1 MIVGVPK
8 EIKDNENRVAAIP
21 AGVQALVSRGHKV
34 LVQKGAGA
42 GSGISD
48 QAFEA
53 VGAKIVGTARQV
65 WKDAELIL
73 KVKEPLPPEYDLL
86 RPDQILFT
94 YLHLAPD
101 LEQTKALLRRKI
113 VGIAYETVETADGR
127 LPLLE
132 PMSEVAG
139 KMAAHIAAYYLAR
152 PLGGRGV
159 LLGGVP
165 GVPPGTVVVLGGGI
179 VGYNAAR
186 VAAGMG
192 ALVYLLD
199 VNPLRLRYL
208 DEVLPDNV
216 VTLMSNRMSLEECLR
231 RADALIGA
239 VLIHGAKAPRLV
251 TREMLKL
258 MRPGAVIVDVA
269 VDQGGCCETTR
280 PTTHSDPVYTVDGIV
295 HYCVA
300 NMPGAF
306 ARTST
311 FALTNVD
318 LPLRPA
324 DRRQGLD
331 PGRPGESRDRQ
342 GAERHPRPRHQ
353 PARGGRPSSALRAVD
368 QGGGVTSGRHS
379 WRPPHNCKSG
389 SPRRGGWRS

>member
-1 MIVGVPK
+1 MIIGVPK

-21 AGVQALVSRGHKV
+21 AGVQALVARGHKV
-34 LVQKGAGA
+34 VVQKGAGA

-48 QAFEA
+48 QGFEA
-53 VGAKIVGTARQV
+53 AGAKIVGTARQV
-65 WKDAELIL
+65 FKEAALIL

-101 LEQTKALLRRKI
+101 LELTKAILRRKI
-113 VGIAYETVETADGR
+113 VGIAYETVETMDGR

-139 KMAAHIAAYYLAR
+139 KMAVHIAAYYLAR

-165 GVPPGTVVVLGGGI
+165 GVPPATVIVLGGGI
-179 VGYNAAR
+179 VGYNAAK

-192 ALVYLLD
+192 AWVYLLE
-199 VNPLRLRYL
+199 VNPVRMRYL
-208 DEVLPDNV
+208 DEILPENV
-216 VTLMSNRMSLEECLR
+216 TTLMSNRMSLEECLR
-231 RADALIGA
+231 RADVLIGA
-239 VLIHGAKAPRLV
+239 VLLHGAKAPMLV
-251 TREMLKL
+251 TREMLKH

-280 PTTHSDPVYTVDGIV
+280 PTTHSDPVYVVDGII

-300 NMPGAF
+300 NMPGAY

-311 FALTNVD
+311 FALTNATFPYAQQIGD
-318 LPLRPA
+318 KGWLQAARENPEIA
-324 DRRQGLD
+324 KGLNVIR
-331 PGRPGESRDRQ
+331 G
-342 GAERHPRPRHQ
+342 HVTHQ
-353 PARGGRPSSALRAVD
+353 PVALAHHLPYVPW
-368 QGGGVTSGRHS
+368 T
-379 WRPPHNCKSG
+379 KAAA
-389 SPRRGGWRS
+389 

>member
-1 MIVGVPK
+1 MIIGVPK

-21 AGVQALVSRGHKV
+21 AGVQALVEHGHKI

-53 VGAKIVGTARQV
+53 AGAKIVSTARHV
-65 WKDAELIL
+65 FKDAELIL
-73 KVKEPLPPEYDLL
+73 KVKEPLPPEYELL
-86 RPDQILFT
+86 QPNQILFT

-101 LEQTKALLRRKI
+101 LELTKAILRRKI
-113 VGIAYETVETADGR
+113 IGIAYETVETADGR

-165 GVPPGTVVVLGGGI
+165 GVPPATVVVLGGGI
-179 VGYNAAR
+179 VGTNAAR

-192 ALVYLLD
+192 AWVYLLD
-199 VNPLRLRYL
+199 VSPVRMRYL
-208 DEVLPDNV
+208 DEILPENV
-216 VTLMSNRMSLEECLR
+216 TTLMSNRMSLEECLR
-231 RADALIGA
+231 RADVLIGA
-239 VLIHGAKAPRLV
+239 VLVHGAKAPRLV

-258 MRPGAVIVDVA
+258 MRAGAVIVDVA

-280 PTTHSDPVYTVDGIV
+280 PTTHSDPVYVVDGII

-311 FALTNVD
+311 FALTNATFPYVRQLSEKGWLQAARENTEIAKGLNVIRGHVTNQPVALAHH
-318 LPLRPA
+318 LPYVPWTKA
-324 DRRQGLD
+324 
-331 PGRPGESRDRQ
+331 
-342 GAERHPRPRHQ
+342 A
-353 PARGGRPSSALRAVD
+353 A
-368 QGGGVTSGRHS
+368 
-379 WRPPHNCKSG
+379 
-389 SPRRGGWRS
+389 

>member
-1 MIVGVPK
+1 MIIGVPK

-34 LVQKGAGA
+34 LVQKGAGT

-48 QAFEA
+48 EA
-53 VGAKIVGTARQV
+53 YEAAGAKIVGTARQV
-65 WKDAELIL
+65 FKDAEMIL
-73 KVKEPLPPEYDLL
+73 KVKEPLPPEYDQL
-86 RPDQILFT
+86 REDQILFT

-101 LEQTKALLRRKI
+101 IEQTKAILRRKI
-113 VGIAYETVETADGR
+113 IGIAYETVETADGR

-159 LLGGVP
+159 LMGGVP
-165 GVPPGTVVVLGGGI
+165 GVPPATVVVVGGGI
-179 VGYNAAR
+179 VGYNSAR

-199 VNPLRLRYL
+199 VNPIRLRYL
-208 DEVLPDNV
+208 DEVFPENV

-280 PTTHSDPVYTVDGIV
+280 PTTHSDPVYTVDGIL

-311 FALTNVD
+311 FALTNATYPYVQQIAD
-318 LPLRPA
+318 KGWNQAARENLEIAKGLNVIHGHVTNQPVALAHHLPYVPWTKVA
-324 DRRQGLD
+324 
-331 PGRPGESRDRQ
+331 
-342 GAERHPRPRHQ
+342 
-353 PARGGRPSSALRAVD
+353 PS
-368 QGGGVTSGRHS
+368 
-379 WRPPHNCKSG
+379 
-389 SPRRGGWRS
+389 

>member
-1 MIVGVPK
+1 MIIGVPK
-8 EIKDNENRVAAIP
+8 EIKDNENRAAAIP

-34 LVQKGAGA
+34 LVQKWAGA

-48 QAFEA
+48 QGYEGA
-53 VGAKIVGTARQV
+53 GAKIVSSARQV
-65 WKDAELIL
+65 FKDAEMIL

-86 RPDQILFT
+86 RPDQMLFT

-101 LEQTKALLRRKI
+101 LELTKALLRRKI
-113 VGIAYETVETADGR
+113 IGIAYETVETADNR

-139 KMAAHIAAYYLAR
+139 KMAVHIAAYYLAR

-165 GVPPGTVVVLGGGI
+165 GVPPATVVVLGGGI
-179 VGYNAAR
+179 VGYNAAK

-192 ALVYLLD
+192 AWVYLLD
-199 VNPLRLRYL
+199 INPVRMRYL
-208 DEVLPDNV
+208 DEVLPENAT
-216 VTLMSNRMSLEECLR
+216 TLMSNRMSLEECLR

-258 MRPGAVIVDVA
+258 MPPGAVIVDVA
-269 VDQGGCCETTR
+269 VDQGGCCETSH
-280 PTTHSDPVYTVDGIV
+280 PTTHSDPVYVVDGVI

-311 FALTNVD
+311 FALTNATFPYVQE
-318 LPLRPA
+318 LA
-324 DRRQGLD
+324 DKGWVQAAREN
-331 PGRPGESRDRQ
+331 PEI
-342 GAERHPRPRHQ
+342 
-353 PARGGRPSSALRAVD
+353 ARGLNIVRGH
-368 QGGGVTSGRHS
+368 VTSQPVAFAHHLRYVP
-379 WRPPHNCKSG
+379 WTKVAA
-389 SPRRGGWRS
+389 

>member
-21 AGVQALVSRGHKV
+21 AGVQALVARGHKV
-34 LVQKGAGA
+34 LVQKGAGS

-53 VGAKIVGTARQV
+53 AGAKIVGTARQV
-65 WKDAELIL
+65 FKEAALIL

-86 RPDQILFT
+86 RPEQILFT

-101 LEQTKALLRRKI
+101 LELTKAILRRKI
-113 VGIAYETVETADGR
+113 VGVAYETVETSDGR

-139 KMAAHIAAYYLAR
+139 KMAVHIAATYLAR

-165 GVPPGTVVVLGGGI
+165 GVPPATVVVLGGGI
-179 VGYNAAR
+179 VGYNAAK

-192 ALVYLLD
+192 AWVYLLE
-199 VNPLRLRYL
+199 VNPVRMRYL
-208 DEVLPDNV
+208 DEILPENV
-216 VTLMSNRMSLEECLR
+216 TTLMSNRMSLEECLR
-231 RADALIGA
+231 RADVLIGA
-239 VLIHGAKAPRLV
+239 VLLHGAKAPMLV
-251 TREMLKL
+251 TREMLKH

-280 PTTHSDPVYTVDGIV
+280 PTTHSEPVYVVDGII

-300 NMPGAF
+300 NMPGAY

-311 FALTNVD
+311 FALTNATFPYAQQ
-318 LPLRPA
+318 LA
-324 DRRQGLD
+324 DKGWLQAARENPEIAKGLNVIR
-331 PGRPGESRDRQ
+331 G
-342 GAERHPRPRHQ
+342 HVTHQ
-353 PARGGRPSSALRAVD
+353 PVALAHHLPYVPW
-368 QGGGVTSGRHS
+368 T
-379 WRPPHNCKSG
+379 KAAA
-389 SPRRGGWRS
+389 

>member
-192 ALVYLLD
+192 AWVYLLD

-311 FALTNVD
+311 FALTNVTFPYVQQIAD
-318 LPLRPA
+318 KGWIRAARENLEIAKGLNIIRGHVTNRPVAVAHHLPYVPWA
-324 DRRQGLD
+324 K
-331 PGRPGESRDRQ
+331 
-342 GAERHPRPRHQ
+342 A
-353 PARGGRPSSALRAVD
+353 AA
-368 QGGGVTSGRHS
+368 
-379 WRPPHNCKSG
+379 
-389 SPRRGGWRS
+389 

>member
-1 MIVGVPK
+1 MVIGIPK

-21 AGVQALVSRGHKV
+21 AGVQALVARGHKI

-48 QAFEA
+48 QAYEEA
-53 VGAKIVGTARQV
+53 GAKIVGAARQIF
-65 WKDAELIL
+65 KDAGMIL

-86 RPDQILFT
+86 RPDQVLFT

-101 LEQTKALLRRKI
+101 LELTKALVRRKI

-139 KMAAHIAAYYLAR
+139 KMAVHIAAYYLAR

-165 GVPPGTVVVLGGGI
+165 GVPPATVAVLGGGI
-179 VGYNAAR
+179 VGYNAAK

-192 ALVYLLD
+192 AWVYLLE
-199 VNPLRLRYL
+199 VNPLRMRYL
-208 DEVLPDNV
+208 DEILPENV
-216 VTLMSNRMSLEECLR
+216 TTLMSNRMSLEECLR
-231 RADALIGA
+231 RADVLIGA
-239 VLIHGAKAPRLV
+239 VLIHGAKAPQLV
-251 TREMLKL
+251 TRDMLKL

-280 PTTHSDPVYTVDGIV
+280 PTTHSDPVYVVDGII

-300 NMPGAF
+300 NMPGAY

-311 FALTNVD
+311 FALTNATFPYVQQI
-318 LPLRPA
+318 A
-324 DRRQGLD
+324 DKGWLQAARENPEIAKGLNVVR
-331 PGRPGESRDRQ
+331 G
-342 GAERHPRPRHQ
+342 HVTHQ
-353 PARGGRPSSALRAVD
+353 PVALAHHLPSIPWTKAAA
-368 QGGGVTSGRHS
+368 
-379 WRPPHNCKSG
+379 
-389 SPRRGGWRS
+389 